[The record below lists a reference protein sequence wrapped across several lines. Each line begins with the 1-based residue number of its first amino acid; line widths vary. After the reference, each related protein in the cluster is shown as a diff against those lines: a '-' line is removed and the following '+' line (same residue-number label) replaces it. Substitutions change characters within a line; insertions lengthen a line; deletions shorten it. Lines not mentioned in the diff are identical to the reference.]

1 MNFLLFSFLI
11 AIGIQIILFIPAFL
25 FKTDKLTDLSY
36 GVTFI
41 VLAIAGFITGNEGLG
56 RTILLVMI
64 TLWGL
69 RLIVYLFVRVNFVG
83 KDKRFDGIRERFS
96 RFIKF
101 WLGQGIIVW
110 VVSLASILAFTYSNF
125 TLNIISYVGV
135 GVFTLGLVIETI
147 ADWQKFEFKKEEKNE
162 GRWTDV
168 GLWNYSRHP
177 NYFGEMLVWI
187 GIWLFTASILQP
199 TYALIGL
206 ISPLAIICIL
216 LFVTGI
222 PTLEKKYDAR
232 FAKNKEYKKYKES
245 TSKVILWFKM
255 K

>member
-11 AIGIQIILFIPAFL
+11 SLAIQIILFIPAFL

-36 GVTFI
+36 GLTFI
-41 VLAIAGFITGNEGLG
+41 LLAFIGFISGSESIG
-56 RTILLVMI
+56 RTILFVMI
-64 TLWGL
+64 SLWAL
-69 RLIVYLFVRVNFVG
+69 RLISYLFIRVNKVG
-83 KDKRFDGIRERFS
+83 KDSRFDGIRESFS

-101 WLGQGIIVW
+101 WFGQGVIVW
-110 VVSLASILAFTYSNF
+110 LVSLSSILAFAYSDF
-125 TLNIISYVGV
+125 TFNTISYVGAII
-135 GVFTLGLVIETI
+135 FASGLIIETI
-147 ADWQKFEFKKEEKNE
+147 ADWQKFQFKKDKKNA

-187 GIWLFTASILQP
+187 GIWIYVASMISLK
-199 TYALIGL
+199 YALIGL
-206 ISPLAIICIL
+206 LSPAIIIVIL

-222 PTLEKKYDAR
+222 PTPEKKYDER
-232 FAKNKEYKKYKES
+232 YAKNKEYKKYKQS
-245 TSKVILWFKM
+245 TSKVILWFK